1 MRNPYIV
8 FWLCSTLVFCLATIE
23 DVDSAGGSGQE
34 GSLHPQAF
42 VTIQEEKADGSLR
55 DSILS
60 RFDIVDRR
68 ARIHIRFDQPKM
80 VSALS
85 DKTKLQNRLNDLC
98 GSQEL
103 ICNKKLMKAKIKQI
117 FLESK
122 GFEISVVARVLPVTG
137 KAFDIGVEGYTSVR
151 DTETDSTK
159 TTRSVVKSIERR
171 PYRYEPKSNNSGCYD
186 AVLSNDIENTVIPLP
201 HDQLVEGDRVEIRVF
216 NHAGGSPRSYT
227 WELEVTDI
235 GLSVRTDPTLL
246 LINRSTV
253 PEGDNELS
261 SDFKPAPG
269 SSVVFGWVTRNR
281 IWNKLDLRL
290 GLNGSFVDFH
300 KDKEFEVGVG
310 LVLSVRGGLLQ
321 VVYGCNLHAKEGR
334 EYWGLGLEFLNITEK
349 IKELAK

>member
-1 MRNPYIV
+1 MRNPYIA

-60 RFDIVDRR
+60 RFGIVDRR
-68 ARIHIRFDQPKM
+68 ARIHIRFNQPKM

-85 DKTKLQNRLNDLC
+85 DKAKLQNRLNDLC

-103 ICNKKLMKAKIKQI
+103 ICNKKLMTAKIKKI

-159 TTRSVVKSIERR
+159 RAVVTSIERR

-201 HDQLVEGDRVEIRVF
+201 HDQLVEGDRVEIKVV
-216 NHAGGSPRSYT
+216 NHAGGLPRSYT
-227 WELEVTDI
+227 WELEVMDTGPSPRI
-235 GLSVRTDPTLL
+235 DPTLL
-246 LINRSTV
+246 LIHRYKV

-261 SDFKPAPG
+261 SDFKPTPG
-269 SSVVFGWVTRNR
+269 GSLVFGWGTRNQFL
-281 IWNKLDLRL
+281 NKLDLRF
-290 GLNGSFVDFH
+290 GLNGSLVDFQ
-300 KDKEFEVGVG
+300 KDDFEVGIG
-310 LVLSVRGGLLQ
+310 LVLSVKGGLLQ
-321 VVYGCNLHAKEGR
+321 VVYGCNLHAKDGR
-334 EYWGLGLEFLNITEK
+334 YYWGLGIEFLNIK
-349 IKELAK
+349 DNIQALAQ